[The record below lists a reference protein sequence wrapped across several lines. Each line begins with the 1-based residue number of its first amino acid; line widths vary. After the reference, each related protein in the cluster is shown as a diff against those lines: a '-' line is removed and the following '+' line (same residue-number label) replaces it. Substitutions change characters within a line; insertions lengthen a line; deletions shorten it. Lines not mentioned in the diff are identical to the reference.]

1 MSPSPSKLKIPMSPA
16 QRLGHIATSPVR
28 LVKRQVRPGSVNQS
42 VFSLIIIC
50 LGAGT
55 ITIPSVY
62 YENGLILGTVFIF
75 FGGGLSLYTGY
86 LISYC
91 AEKTGGSSY
100 EEIANNLYG
109 NPGLRFTGFCNI
121 LCNVG
126 FLISYIAL
134 FKTLMPYTVEN
145 LGVESLPD
153 WLGQKSTTG
162 NKTGEIVWAT
172 IFCFGLLFPI
182 SLPRSLVA
190 LRFTSLLSF
199 AISIFIVMVIF
210 TLSFRETKAD
220 GYQKHD
226 YDERVQTAYDNSFD
240 ITV

>member
-1 MSPSPSKLKIPMSPA
+1 M
-16 QRLGHIATSPVR
+16 
-28 LVKRQVRPGSVNQS
+28 KRQVRPGSVNQS

-62 YENGLILGTVFIF
+62 YENGLVLGTFFIF

-109 NPGLRFTGFCNI
+109 KGGLRFTCFCNI

-134 FKTLMPYTVEN
+134 FKTLMPYTMEN
-145 LGVESLPD
+145 FGAESLPS
-153 WLGQKSTTG
+153 WLGQKDTTG
-162 NKTGEIVWAT
+162 SQTGEIVWAS
-172 IFCFGLLFPI
+172 IFCFGALFPI
-182 SLPRSLVA
+182 SLPRSL
-190 LRFTSLLSF
+190 
-199 AISIFIVMVIF
+199 
-210 TLSFRETKAD
+210 
-220 GYQKHD
+220 
-226 YDERVQTAYDNSFD
+226 
-240 ITV
+240 

>member
-1 MSPSPSKLKIPMSPA
+1 
-16 QRLGHIATSPVR
+16 
-28 LVKRQVRPGSVNQS
+28 

-62 YENGLILGTVFIF
+62 YENGLVLGTIFIF

-109 NPGLRFTGFCNI
+109 KGGLRFTCFCNI

-134 FKTLMPYTVEN
+134 FKTLMPYTMEN
-145 LGVESLPD
+145 FGAESLPS
-153 WLGQKSTTG
+153 WLGQKDTTG
-162 NKTGEIVWAT
+162 
-172 IFCFGLLFPI
+172 
-182 SLPRSLVA
+182 S
-190 LRFTSLLSF
+190 
-199 AISIFIVMVIF
+199 
-210 TLSFRETKAD
+210 
-220 GYQKHD
+220 
-226 YDERVQTAYDNSFD
+226 
-240 ITV
+240 